1 MNINKY
7 FDNSATSFPKPK
19 QVAMEMS
26 HYLNDIGG
34 SYGRSFYKRAYEVSK
49 TVEQTRELLADLIGA
64 SLSSNIVFTLN
75 ATHAINIVLNSFS
88 KIKGEI
94 AITPMEH
101 NAVARPLYRIAGENK
116 NLKIVSLPAFS
127 DGYIDVDNMPQYI
140 NKDTKLV
147 VINHQSN
154 VNGVIQP
161 YRKIKELIGDIPLLL
176 DVSQSLGHENIN
188 VDKDSIDFLAFTG
201 HKALLGP
208 TGIGGLFVKNK
219 NLLRPLI
226 EGGTGSKSESV
237 EQPDFMPDM
246 LEAGTPNI
254 AGIFGLYAALK
265 NKPTASHSEK
275 DLYHL
280 INDIRKLKNY
290 IVYSA
295 SDYENQGDVFSIN
308 SKKIDCS
315 ELGSLLYE
323 KFGIETRVGLHCAP
337 LAHKHIGTF
346 PSGTLRISPSVYH
359 NKDDFDYLLYALKN
373 I

>member
-1 MNINKY
+1 
-7 FDNSATSFPKPK
+7 
-19 QVAMEMS
+19 
-26 HYLNDIGG
+26 
-34 SYGRSFYKRAYEVSK
+34 
-49 TVEQTRELLADLIGA
+49 
-64 SLSSNIVFTLN
+64 
-75 ATHAINIVLNSFS
+75 
-88 KIKGEI
+88 
-94 AITPMEH
+94 
-101 NAVARPLYRIAGENK
+101 
-116 NLKIVSLPAFS
+116 
-127 DGYIDVDNMPQYI
+127 
-140 NKDTKLV
+140 
-147 VINHQSN
+147 
-154 VNGVIQP
+154 
-161 YRKIKELIGDIPLLL
+161 
-176 DVSQSLGHENIN
+176 SQSLGHENIN

-265 NKPTASHSEK
+265 NKPTVSHSEK

>member
-127 DGYIDVDNMPQYI
+127 DGYIDVDKMPQYI

-219 NLLRPLI
+219 
-226 EGGTGSKSESV
+226 
-237 EQPDFMPDM
+237 
-246 LEAGTPNI
+246 
-254 AGIFGLYAALK
+254 
-265 NKPTASHSEK
+265 
-275 DLYHL
+275 
-280 INDIRKLKNY
+280 
-290 IVYSA
+290 
-295 SDYENQGDVFSIN
+295 
-308 SKKIDCS
+308 
-315 ELGSLLYE
+315 
-323 KFGIETRVGLHCAP
+323 
-337 LAHKHIGTF
+337 
-346 PSGTLRISPSVYH
+346 
-359 NKDDFDYLLYALKN
+359 
-373 I
+373 